1 MKLAEKL
8 TTIAQN
14 VPRVYDAGR
23 ESAKDE
29 YYDKGYAD
37 GQSSV
42 VDESKIIEKSV
53 TGSGIVSLNDVSEIP
68 HSVGVKVEGRNLISS
83 DFLNIN
89 NWENLSV
96 MTEVFPLS
104 LPVGKYYFSA
114 ELTDEKGTYLYV
126 QRSVKNNGNW
136 SNYKNLITEN
146 LNEDDWLINIEDG
159 YDYRWLVSSLD
170 IETVFDRITN
180 VKLIE
185 DMSRV
190 EVRQY
195 GKNRL
200 DIANGYEENQNI
212 MVQPTENGFEII
224 NSSVNQTEIYY
235 PFSVNSNTY
244 SVRAEW
250 TLGFPPRI
258 MKANRTTLQTL
269 TNGISY
275 TFTPTDDVF
284 YFRIT
289 VKAFETATITF
300 AQLEMGTPTP
310 YEPYNEHTFTPN
322 ADGTVDGVES
332 ISPNMNIM
340 TDKAVDITVDY
351 WKSYGM
357 QLEYDRFWD
366 SAQSTSI
373 QAYMYAGGAWNDYTF
388 NPKNDIVSTGG
399 TMVGMFAQ
407 TGIVDLKGVLETLD
421 RVLDTSKSNNVSNFL
436 YYAQKT
442 KYAPKLDFS
451 SATTANACFYACL
464 DLISI
469 DEVVSSEKTTWTNS
483 FYRCEKLK
491 HIIFSGAIGTNIDFS
506 YSPLL
511 TVESLLSILTSLSKD
526 ASIAKGKTATFS
538 TESQS
543 IIENNPACAE
553 QLSLAVGAGWSVGYV
568 KR

>member
-42 VDESKIIEKSV
+42 IDESKIIEKSV

-68 HSVGVKVEGRNLISS
+68 HSVGVKVEGRNLIST

-89 NWENLSV
+89 NWENLGA

-114 ELTDEKGTYLYV
+114 ELTDGNGEYLYI
-126 QRSVKNNGNW
+126 QRSVKSNNNW
-136 SNYKNLITEN
+136 SNYKTLILEN
-146 LNEDDWLINIEDG
+146 LNRDDWLINIEDE

-170 IETVFDRITN
+170 IETVFERITN

-185 DMSRV
+185 DRSRV
-190 EVRQY
+190 EVRVY
-195 GKNRL
+195 GNNIL
-200 DIANGYEENQNI
+200 D
-212 MVQPTENGFEII
+212 
-224 NSSVNQTEIYY
+224 
-235 PFSVNSNTY
+235 
-244 SVRAEW
+244 
-250 TLGFPPRI
+250 
-258 MKANRTTLQTL
+258 
-269 TNGISY
+269 Y
-275 TFTPTDDVF
+275 T
-284 YFRIT
+284 
-289 VKAFETATITF
+289 KAFARSADTSLVVDKETSSIIYNGHYYFKIPIKLLPGQTVTMSGEGVSHINF
-300 AQLEMGTPTP
+300 E
-310 YEPYNEHTFTPN
+310 YE
-322 ADGTVDGVES
+322 DGTVESSAIQLTRTPIKPTKNIYVYKFNQTVKEENYIFRNLQLEFGEQARSYEPFVENTFIPNVDGTVVGVRS
-332 ISPNMNIM
+332 ISPIMNIL

-366 SAQSTSI
+366 SAQSTTI

-388 NPKNDIVSTGG
+388 KPKNDIVSTGG